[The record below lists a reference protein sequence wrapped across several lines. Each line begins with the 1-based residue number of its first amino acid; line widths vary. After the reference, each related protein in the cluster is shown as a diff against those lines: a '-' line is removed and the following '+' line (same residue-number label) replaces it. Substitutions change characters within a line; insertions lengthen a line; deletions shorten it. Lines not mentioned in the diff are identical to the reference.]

1 MALSFA
7 AFVDGDRYLVK
18 RVGSVCLH
26 FCKDT
31 RSQDAAFS
39 TQCEQG
45 PPSLGLVNRK
55 WGEAASHKS
64 QAGNDFV
71 VFRWAPSSRLTVT
84 GVADQPPFPGSHF
97 TSHQVESLSGLGLHA
112 LSSPFPSPGSHEPPR
127 L

>member
-64 QAGNDFV
+64 QAGNDFCRLPLGSQQQADCDRCGRPAT
-71 VFRWAPSSRLTVT
+71 FPRLTLYISPSGEPQWLGTTCLVISLPLPR
-84 GVADQPPFPGSHF
+84 QP
-97 TSHQVESLSGLGLHA
+97 
-112 LSSPFPSPGSHEPPR
+112 
-127 L
+127 

>member
-1 MALSFA
+1 MALPFT
-7 AFVDGDRYLVK
+7 AFVDGDKYLVK

-64 QAGNDFV
+64 QAGNDK
-71 VFRWAPSSRLTVT
+71 VFHWAHSSRLTVGRCGRPAT
-84 GVADQPPFPGSHF
+84 F
-97 TSHQVESLSGLGLHA
+97 
-112 LSSPFPSPGSHEPPR
+112 PR
-127 L
+127 LTLYISPSGEPQWLGTTCLVISLPLPRQP